1 MKRIT
6 LLLAAALALVSALT
20 DAALEKT
27 GRVLAR
33 YTGTRGLVL
42 AMANIYSQYTYDANL
57 LLKAAALVAATAD
70 GTLELDV
77 GTGLLCG
84 DMVIDATAIEV
95 DSNDES
101 YEIILQGST
110 VAGFGTAAAIVA
122 LTSITVGD
130 KASTRLAA
138 GVLATGTDDVPGR
151 FVVPFRNER
160 NGTTYRYL
168 RIKTIVA
175 GTIATGINYS
185 AWLAKC
191 SD

>member
-1 MKRIT
+1 MKRIK
-6 LLLAAALALVSALT
+6 LLVAAFMAAVSTAADALLERAHKALFKYMGASGMVMQLN
-20 DAALEKT
+20 L
-27 GRVLAR
+27 
-33 YTGTRGLVL
+33 
-42 AMANIYSQYTYDANL
+42 YSQYTYDAEL

-70 GTLELDV
+70 GTLELNV
-77 GTGLLCG
+77 GAGLLCG
-84 DMVIDATAIEV
+84 HMVIDATAIEI

-110 VAGFGTAAAIVA
+110 VAGFGTAAAIAA

-151 FVVPFRNER
+151 FVVPFRNES
-160 NGTTYRYL
+160 NGTIYPYL

-185 AWLAKC
+185 AWLAK
-191 SD
+191 D